1 MVLRYLFLGL
11 CIMQILPLFLIFG
24 RVVINNNAA
33 KIQTS
38 VIYSKFFSNKNS
50 TFCIMSDKKDISS
63 RFIEVLNELLKRGFL
78 PDKKAFASSVGC
90 STSMITEIS
99 KGRSNVGVSVL
110 QKTVLNFGVSATW
123 LLVGTGEM
131 FSSEEKQK
139 GKTAYYSPA
148 VSGLHENVTEY
159 TNPENNTLLSERVSH
174 LKKENEMLTQIIEE
188 KERLIN
194 VLLNQTK

>member
-11 CIMQILPLFLIFG
+11 CIRQILPFFLLFG
-24 RVVINNNAA
+24 RVVRYYNAA

-50 TFCIMSDKKDISS
+50 IFCVMSDKKDVSS
-63 RFIEVLNELLKRGFL
+63 SFIEALNELLKRGFL
-78 PDKKAFASSVGC
+78 RDKKAFASSVGC

-110 QKTVLNFGVSATW
+110 QNTVLNFGVSATW

-131 FSSEEKQK
+131 FVSDDKQK

-148 VSGLHENVTEY
+148 VSGVNENITEYNNHEN
-159 TNPENNTLLSERVSH
+159 PTLLSERVAH
-174 LKKENEMLTQIIEE
+174 LKKENEMLTQIIDE

-194 VLLNQTK
+194 VLLKTTK